1 MEARK
6 DFISISER
14 ISKKAVSVSN
24 IIKASMQDIDDE
36 EYESV
41 TQ

>member
-1 MEARK
+1 MKE
-6 DFISISER
+6 SQR

-24 IIKASMQDIDDE
+24 IIKASMQDIDDDDDE

-41 TQ
+41 CQ